1 MHNVLQLIEFVTS
14 ADSELVDD
22 NTDCRTSVNAGVVV
36 ERRDEVGVFAAVED
50 DLLNFAVKDSRHL
63 KLGLLAALLEA
74 IV

>member
-1 MHNVLQLIEFVTS
+1 M
-14 ADSELVDD
+14 A
-22 NTDCRTSVNAGVVV
+22 V